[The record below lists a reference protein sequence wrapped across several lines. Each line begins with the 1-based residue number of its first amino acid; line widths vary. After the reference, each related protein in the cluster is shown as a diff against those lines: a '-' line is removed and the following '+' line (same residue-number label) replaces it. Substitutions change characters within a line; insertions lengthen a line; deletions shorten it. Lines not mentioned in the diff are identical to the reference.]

1 MLFSKFFTLVVPMV
15 SNKYEYLVDKIN
27 LFSCLQYLHT
37 LWSRFYVK
45 SVTMIFFLTAT
56 MSIKDKRHI
65 MPSTNKGFNVI
76 MLFLSLSSSNLQDSL
91 SKMKKINARICEAF
105 NKKKLIKS
113 SHKHKYSF

>member
-1 MLFSKFFTLVVPMV
+1 
-15 SNKYEYLVDKIN
+15 
-27 LFSCLQYLHT
+27 
-37 LWSRFYVK
+37 
-45 SVTMIFFLTAT
+45 
-56 MSIKDKRHI
+56 